1 MVLVGQ
7 PAPDVGHQHDRARL
21 AEQRAVV
28 LNAAKAITL
37 AAPDH
42 AALTKGDDA
51 VILSEG
57 IAHRLI
63 DRLLA

>member
-1 MVLVGQ
+1 MWDINMIERG
-7 PAPDVGHQHDRARL
+7 L